1 MSGLPDPTN
10 TAGAVP
16 PFSPGGNPPA
26 GGGGGSTSGSNASWL
41 QNVGS
46 AIFGAITDPNTL
58 GALGSAA
65 LVEKTLDDLRDAGK
79 YAVRGAGEIGTTAQ
93 ADAQFKPFTVTTGT
107 GDTLTTT
114 PEGGYNVGLGDRQ
127 KSFQTNLFNKFAKDV
142 NPYGRPNLQLTGAS
156 DRGYDPVYAKAMQGT
171 KSLFDPVLQNPET
184 RSQAIYELLRQTQIP
199 DEQRQQALLDESLVN
214 RGRQGMRTAM
224 FGGTPEQLAMNK
236 ALQETQ
242 ADTRLKAMQMAR
254 AERADDLGTQRQLFD
269 LSGAAL
275 AAPEAVKAAQ
285 LQNLTGM
292 LGLGYTPSQ
301 MAMGAI
307 PAATDI
313 ASIVDTGRRQG
324 AGYVADTGIA
334 GLQGMLQSEAARANL
349 LGEIFTEILGGTMG
363 GSGGTGSG
371 TNHLKDVACAVLGKP
386 GWLGC

>member
-1 MSGLPDPTN
+1 
-10 TAGAVP
+10 
-16 PFSPGGNPPA
+16 
-26 GGGGGSTSGSNASWL
+26 
-41 QNVGS
+41 
-46 AIFGAITDPNTL
+46 
-58 GALGSAA
+58 
-65 LVEKTLDDLRDAGK
+65 
-79 YAVRGAGEIGTTAQ
+79 
-93 ADAQFKPFTVTTGT
+93 
-107 GDTLTTT
+107 
-114 PEGGYNVGLGDRQ
+114 
-127 KSFQTNLFNKFAKDV
+127 
-142 NPYGRPNLQLTGAS
+142 
-156 DRGYDPVYAKAMQGT
+156 
-171 KSLFDPVLQNPET
+171 
-184 RSQAIYELLRQTQIP
+184 
-199 DEQRQQALLDESLVN
+199 
-214 RGRQGMRTAM
+214 M

-254 AERADDLGTQRQLFD
+254 AERADDLGTQRALFD

-324 AGYVADTGIA
+324 AGYLADTGIA

-349 LGEIFTEILGGTMG
+349 LGEVFTAL
-363 GSGGTGSG
+363 
-371 TNHLKDVACAVLGKP
+371 LKDAQGSDSDSDGLLSSIG
-386 GWLGC
+386 GLIGSIFGQ

>member
-1 MSGLPDPTN
+1 MSLTWSDVSGYFSGIGDAFDNLIGDPTL
-10 TAGAVP
+10 GKI
-16 PFSPGGNPPA
+16 GG
-26 GGGGGSTSGSNASWL
+26 
-41 QNVGS
+41 
-46 AIFGAITDPNTL
+46 
-58 GALGSAA
+58 AA
-65 LVEKTLDDLRDAGK
+65 LVEKTLDDLRDAGRL
-79 YAVRGAGEIGTTAQ
+79 ATTGSAAIGSEAQTAS
-93 ADAQFKPFTVTTGT
+93 QFKPFTVTTGT

-127 KSFQTNLFNKFAKDV
+127 KRFQTDLFNKFAADV
-142 NPYGRPNLQLTGAS
+142 NPYGRPELQLTGAS
-156 DRGYDPVYAKAMQGT
+156 ARGYDPVYAKAMQGT
-171 KSLFDPVLQNPET
+171 QSLFAPVLQDPET

-199 DEQRQQALLDESLVN
+199 DEQRQQALLDEALVN

-242 ADTRLKAMQMAR
+242 AATRLKAMEMAR
-254 AERADDLGTQRQLFD
+254 AERADDLGTQRALFD

-313 ASIVDTGRRQG
+313 ASIADTGRRQG
-324 AGYVADTGIA
+324 AGYLADTGIA

-349 LGEIFTEILGGTMG
+349 LGEVFTAL
-363 GSGGTGSG
+363 
-371 TNHLKDVACAVLGKP
+371 LKDAQGSDSDSDGLLSSIG
-386 GWLGC
+386 GFIGSLFGQD

>member
-1 MSGLPDPTN
+1 MSNPNITP
-10 TAGAVP
+10 AGAVP
-16 PFSPGGNPPA
+16 PDTGLGT
-26 GGGGGSTSGSNASWL
+26 GGGATNTGTGTTTNSNWWDNL
-41 QNVGS
+41 LGIGEGLFGNVGLQ
-46 AIFGAITDPNTL
+46 AI
-58 GALGSAA
+58 GSLA

-79 YAVRGAGEIGTTAQ
+79 LATSGAAAIGQQAQ
-93 ADAQFKPFTVTTGT
+93 KDVQFKPFTVSTGT
-107 GDTLTTT
+107 GDTVTTT
-114 PEGGYNVGLGDRQ
+114 PEGGVNVGLGDRQ
-127 KSFQTNLFNKFAKDV
+127 QRFQTDLFNKFAADV
-142 NPYGRPNLQLTGAS
+142 NPYGRPGLQLTGAS

-171 KSLFDPVLQNPET
+171 KSLFDPVLQDPET
-184 RSQAIYELLRQTQIP
+184 RSQAIYELLRQTQRP

-254 AERADDLGTQRQLFD
+254 AERADDLGTQRSLFD

-324 AGYVADTGIA
+324 AGYLADTSLA
-334 GLQGMLQSEAARANL
+334 GLQALLQAEATRANL
-349 LGEIFTEILGGTMG
+349 LGEVATGMLSGASQAGGGDEYSLYDLATGAG
-363 GSGGTGSG
+363 GL
-371 TNHLKDVACAVLGKP
+371 LKYLFGF
-386 GWLGC
+386 